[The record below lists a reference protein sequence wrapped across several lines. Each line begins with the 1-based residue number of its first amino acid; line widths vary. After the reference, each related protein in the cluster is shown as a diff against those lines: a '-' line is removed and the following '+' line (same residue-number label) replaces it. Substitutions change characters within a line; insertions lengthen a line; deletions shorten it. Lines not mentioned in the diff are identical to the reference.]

1 MLLTDTAGG
10 RNEERNEDSLN
21 HLVRYNLLTKDR
33 LVTSSDLKAFC
44 YRELQN
50 KIRNVS
56 VKKASEK
63 INIAIQLKEDT
74 RLEPEEIKY
83 YEMLIRQKITVRSL
97 HCIPVDVKIT
107 A

>member
-1 MLLTDTAGG
+1 MD
-10 RNEERNEDSLN
+10 
-21 HLVRYNLLTKDR
+21 YNLLTKDR

-56 VKKASEK
+56 VKKVSEQ
-63 INIAIQLKEDT
+63 INITIQLKEDT
-74 RLEPEEIKY
+74 KLAPEEITY
-83 YEMLIRQKITVRSL
+83 YEMLMQQKIKVRSL

-107 A
+107 V